1 MSPESQ
7 QPNSENTNAEIAFV
21 QQALAAADR
30 SERFSRIIVG
40 VLGIL
45 AVVSFIWMH
54 LHMFPLETLGGLLHS
69 LLRVDLFFLV
79 VIFALTMYIR
89 HAINENTRIIL
100 RALATTS
107 PLPTPPIRASR
118 SGSVTPLPARRTASN
133 RFESTTYS
141 ARPAGDA
148 VARQP
153 AGACSGWPTAR
164 RCWFTR

>member
-1 MSPESQ
+1 MSPEFKK
-7 QPNSENTNAEIAFV
+7 PDPENTNSEIAFV

-45 AVVSFIWMH
+45 SVVAFIWMH

-100 RALATTS
+100 RALANT
-107 PLPTPPIRASR
+107 R
-118 SGSVTPLPARRTASN
+118 N
-133 RFESTTYS
+133 R
-141 ARPAGDA
+141 
-148 VARQP
+148 
-153 AGACSGWPTAR
+153 
-164 RCWFTR
+164 